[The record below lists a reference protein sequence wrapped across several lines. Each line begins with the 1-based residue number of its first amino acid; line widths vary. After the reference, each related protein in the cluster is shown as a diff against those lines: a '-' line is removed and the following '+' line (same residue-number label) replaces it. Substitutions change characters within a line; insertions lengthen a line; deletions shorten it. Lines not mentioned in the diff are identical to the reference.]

1 MRELLAIALMIAAT
15 ALLIKWGSWLLSN
28 IDEALDTKTPASKSR
43 GGDGAIGEAGAGHS
57 RDALH
62 NSRPRRSDV

>member
-28 IDEALDTKTPASKSR
+28 IDEALDEKVATGKNRGERAASGSDLGNDIHSTSPRTGQR
-43 GGDGAIGEAGAGHS
+43 G
-57 RDALH
+57 L
-62 NSRPRRSDV
+62 